1 MGSRTGAA
9 EAKETHEMMGGWTG
23 PAEVK
28 ETHETMGSR
37 TGAAEAK
44 ETHEMMGGWTGPARE
59 TQETKETREMKEGFL
74 VQALV
79 SKTYPHKPQVFP
91 GAHERQGNQRS
102 KRDD

>member
-1 MGSRTGAA
+1 MGPA
-9 EAKETHEMMGGWTG
+9 EAKDTHKMMGGWMG
-23 PAEVK
+23 P
-28 ETHETMGSR
+28 
-37 TGAAEAK
+37 AEAK

-79 SKTYPHKPQVFP
+79 SKTCPHKPQVFP

-102 KRDD
+102 K